1 VISVGS
7 SQQVDEGSLLQ
18 LLLKTAKVKTILREI
33 EYFKVVWFF
42 FSDSNVPR
50 FCLYIIA

>member
-1 VISVGS
+1 MISVGS

-42 FSDSNVPR
+42 FLIPMFLGFV
-50 FCLYIIA
+50 CIL